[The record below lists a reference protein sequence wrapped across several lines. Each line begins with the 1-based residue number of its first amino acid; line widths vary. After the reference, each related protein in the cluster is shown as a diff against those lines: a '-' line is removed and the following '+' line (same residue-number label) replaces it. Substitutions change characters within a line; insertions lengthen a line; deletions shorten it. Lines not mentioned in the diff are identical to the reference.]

1 MPPSGDLNKNI
12 MGELKFLKK
21 RERFPLPRTN
31 VQEILYTLLVQG
43 YVSFFDLD
51 YMQGFRARIS
61 EIRHEHGIKLGT
73 TKHKRFNKF
82 GNPYEYALHRLP
94 KEEREKSGI
103 V

>member
-61 EIRHEHGIKLGT
+61 EIRHEPSVIVT
-73 TKHKRFNKF
+73 
-82 GNPYEYALHRLP
+82 LHVQLQPPESELLRVL
-94 KEEREKSGI
+94 
-103 V
+103 